1 MSSLAAIEPIGGAV
15 AQEADGHLYIALIQ
29 RAMQAKDISLRSL
42 SMRAGI
48 SKSRL
53 GRILHSN
60 CAERASITLS
70 EFRVLLE
77 ALEIDLIQAII
88 KVESIRDQKVL
99 ADERYVALIA
109 MLANL
114 FKAAAI
120 ETAGVPTLFAES
132 SQPDRL
138 VQVLASEVGIDV
150 DVVELFTESLTEPG
164 EGADTYLAMMR
175 ENTARIS
182 EGLTR

>member
-109 MLANL
+109 MLAN
-114 FKAAAI
+114 
-120 ETAGVPTLFAES
+120 
-132 SQPDRL
+132 
-138 VQVLASEVGIDV
+138 
-150 DVVELFTESLTEPG
+150 
-164 EGADTYLAMMR
+164 
-175 ENTARIS
+175 
-182 EGLTR
+182 

>member
-99 ADERYVALIA
+99 A
-109 MLANL
+109 
-114 FKAAAI
+114 
-120 ETAGVPTLFAES
+120 
-132 SQPDRL
+132 
-138 VQVLASEVGIDV
+138 V
-150 DVVELFTESLTEPG
+150 DFH
-164 EGADTYLAMMR
+164 
-175 ENTARIS
+175 
-182 EGLTR
+182 

>member
-1 MSSLAAIEPIGGAV
+1 
-15 AQEADGHLYIALIQ
+15 
-29 RAMQAKDISLRSL
+29 MQAKDISLRSL

-114 FKAAAI
+114 FKELPASLIQA
-120 ETAGVPTLFAES
+120 LAEI
-132 SQPDRL
+132 DGL
-138 VQVLASEVGIDV
+138 DGSEVRKDWAPQLQT
-150 DVVELFTESLTEPG
+150 VVIKRMVHEVTNVLRR
-164 EGADTYLAMMR
+164 R
-175 ENTARIS
+175 EQIFEDRYDLR
-182 EGLTR
+182 G

>member
-1 MSSLAAIEPIGGAV
+1 
-15 AQEADGHLYIALIQ
+15 
-29 RAMQAKDISLRSL
+29 
-42 SMRAGI
+42 MRAGI

-114 FKAAAI
+114 FKELPASLRSRPSTWCKFGCGQRAALS
-120 ETAGVPTLFAES
+120 G
-132 SQPDRL
+132 
-138 VQVLASEVGIDV
+138 
-150 DVVELFTESLTEPG
+150 
-164 EGADTYLAMMR
+164 
-175 ENTARIS
+175 
-182 EGLTR
+182 GLGCNL

>member
-109 MLANL
+109 MLASL
-114 FKAAAI
+114 FKELPASLIQA
-120 ETAGVPTLFAES
+120 LAEI
-132 SQPDRL
+132 DGL
-138 VQVLASEVGIDV
+138 DGSEVRKDWAPQLQT
-150 DVVELFTESLTEPG
+150 VVIKRMVHEVTNVLRR
-164 EGADTYLAMMR
+164 R
-175 ENTARIS
+175 EQIFEDRYDLR
-182 EGLTR
+182 G